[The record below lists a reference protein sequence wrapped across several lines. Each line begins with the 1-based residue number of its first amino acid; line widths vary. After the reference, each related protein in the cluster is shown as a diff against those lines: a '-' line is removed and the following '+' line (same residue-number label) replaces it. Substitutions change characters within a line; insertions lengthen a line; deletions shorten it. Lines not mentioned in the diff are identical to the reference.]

1 MDQHNLTTASP
12 SQPPLLKMVLY
23 WPMLG
28 SSVTL
33 PAVII
38 TGSCRHLRAA
48 TRSLVTRVRLLL
60 GL

>member
-1 MDQHNLTTASP
+1 
-12 SQPPLLKMVLY
+12 MVLY

-33 PAVII
+33 PAVIM
-38 TGSCRHLRAA
+38 TGSCRHRRAA

>member
-1 MDQHNLTTASP
+1 MDQHNMTAQSP
-12 SQPPLLKMVLY
+12 SHPPLKMVLY

-38 TGSCRHLRAA
+38 TGCSWRHLRAA
-48 TRSLVTRVRLLL
+48 TRSLDTRVRR
-60 GL
+60 

>member
-1 MDQHNLTTASP
+1 MDQHHLTTASP
-12 SQPPLLKMVLY
+12 SQPPLKMVLY

-33 PAVII
+33 PAVIM

>member
-1 MDQHNLTTASP
+1 
-12 SQPPLLKMVLY
+12 MVLY

-38 TGSCRHLRAA
+38 TGCSWRHLRAA
-48 TRSLVTRVRLLL
+48 TRSLDTRVRR
-60 GL
+60 